1 MTRLTG
7 AVLTLLFAAPLPGAA
22 APPVSAPAPALTELY
37 ADARQPDISGLWLLT
52 GAFYFAPDR
61 SVPELLGE
69 YKALY
74 ARRMQAFDAGRPVD
88 DVTADCLPAG
98 MPHMDVVPYP
108 FEIMQTPGRV
118 TILYEYDSVVR
129 RIPVDP
135 SGSGAGD
142 SGTAASAAAADVDPS
157 YYGVSAGH
165 WEGDTLIVETRH
177 VRADTQVDFTGL
189 PHSDALTITERFRRK
204 DATTLENRITLDD
217 PKAYAAPFTVTR
229 LYRLHPRWKI
239 AEYSCSE
246 NNRNRTDAQGRT
258 SSGVTE
264 R

>member
-1 MTRLTG
+1 MRRLTG
-7 AVLTLLFAAPLPGAA
+7 LVLALLPGMLGHAAIAAPPGAA
-22 APPVSAPAPALTELY
+22 LTALY
-37 ADARQPDISGLWLLT
+37 ADPRQPDISGLWGIT
-52 GAFYFAPDR
+52 GAFYFAPDQ

-74 ARRMQAFDAGRPVD
+74 ARRMQAFNAGHPID

-129 RIPVDP
+129 RIPIGAA
-135 SGSGAGD
+135 GSGTT
-142 SGTAASAAAADVDPS
+142 SGAAAEDVDPS
-157 YYGVSAGH
+157 YYGVSVGR

-177 VRADTQVDFTGL
+177 IRADTQVDFSGL
-189 PHSDALTITERFRRK
+189 PHSDALMITERLRRK

-217 PKAYAAPFTVTR
+217 SKAYAAPFTVTR
-229 LYRLHPRWKI
+229 LYKLHPKWKI
-239 AEYSCSE
+239 AEYSCTE

-258 SSGVTE
+258 TSGVVE
-264 R
+264 Q

>member
-1 MTRLTG
+1 MR
-7 AVLTLLFAAPLPGAA
+7 
-22 APPVSAPAPALTELY
+22 
-37 ADARQPDISGLWLLT
+37 
-52 GAFYFAPDR
+52 AFN
-61 SVPELLGE
+61 
-69 YKALY
+69 
-74 ARRMQAFDAGRPVD
+74 AGHPID

-129 RIPVDP
+129 RIPIGAA
-135 SGSGAGD
+135 GSGAT
-142 SGTAASAAAADVDPS
+142 SGAAAEDVDPS
-157 YYGVSAGH
+157 YYGVSVGH

-177 VRADTQVDFTGL
+177 IRADTQVDFSGL
-189 PHSDALTITERFRRK
+189 PHSDALTITERLRRK

-229 LYRLHPRWKI
+229 LYKLHPKWRI
-239 AEYSCSE
+239 AEYSCTE

-258 SSGVTE
+258 TSGVVE
-264 R
+264 Q

>member
-1 MTRLTG
+1 MSRPTG
-7 AVLTLLFAAPLPGAA
+7 AVLTLLLAAPLPGGA
-22 APPVSAPAPALTELY
+22 APPAPTLTALY
-37 ADARQPDISGLWLLT
+37 ADARQPDISGLWGIT
-52 GAFYFAPDR
+52 GAFYFAPDK

-74 ARRMQAFDAGRPVD
+74 ARRMQAFDAGRPID

-129 RIPVDP
+129 RIPL
-135 SGSGAGD
+135 GAAGNAATGGD
-142 SGTAASAAAADVDPS
+142 AAEDVDPS
-157 YYGVSAGH
+157 YYGRSIGH
-165 WEGDTLIVETRH
+165 WEGDTLVIETRH
-177 VRADTQVDFTGL
+177 IRADTQVDFTGL

-229 LYRLHPRWKI
+229 LYKLHPRWKI
-239 AEYSCSE
+239 GEYSCSE
-246 NNRNRTDAQGRT
+246 NNRNKTDAQGRT
-258 SSGVTE
+258 SSGVLQHKVSE
-264 R
+264 